1 MASEYSGP
9 RGKKAATEKGKGS
22 GAAATATA
30 ATSADSREC
39 EWDPR
44 PYRPIEVI
52 LDLSVNNL
60 VAHLI
65 KNCSKDDLTC
75 PFLVVEQIGFELDK
89 KFRETRLQLLLSPV
103 LLRSGALSAKSRTD
117 GDGLLSQGHLLL
129 TGLQFR
135 GHGMFSELDR
145 PLGSDTV
152 EYAWLIEVHCG
163 SLIGKITPAQLY
175 NVFVSLEAFVFLAVD
190 KGGGGCSTLG

>member
-1 MASEYSGP
+1 MQ
-9 RGKKAATEKGKGS
+9 
-22 GAAATATA
+22 
-30 ATSADSREC
+30 
-39 EWDPR
+39 
-44 PYRPIEVI
+44 
-52 LDLSVNNL
+52 
-60 VAHLI
+60 
-65 KNCSKDDLTC
+65 DDLTC

-103 LLRSGALSAKSRTD
+103 LLRSGALSAKERTD

-190 KGGGGCSTLG
+190 KENVLKHPRPFKICQHGASQKECKVRQRGGGEGEGGGGGQEQEGAGQQPLQPAVQLPLQQLHLVTRDLNIPVLLW

>member
-1 MASEYSGP
+1 MAVVTVSDQSSI
-9 RGKKAATEKGKGS
+9 TEL
-22 GAAATATA
+22 
-30 ATSADSREC
+30 
-39 EWDPR
+39 P
-44 PYRPIEVI
+44 PP
-52 LDLSVNNL
+52 
-60 VAHLI
+60 
-65 KNCSKDDLTC
+65 
-75 PFLVVEQIGFELDK
+75 
-89 KFRETRLQLLLSPV
+89 
-103 LLRSGALSAKSRTD
+103 RTD

-175 NVFVSLEAFVFLAVD
+175 NVFVSLEAFVFLVWIHQSSLV
-190 KGGGGCSTLG
+190 CLI